1 MKNRFTTVI
10 VTTILA
16 LSVSLL
22 AFTTP
27 KSVMVEK
34 KAAGANVCRE
44 KTECPKDH
52 CPATP
57 NCPFDN
63 TKDDCCNDK

>member
-1 MKNRFTTVI
+1 MKNRFTTII
-10 VTTILA
+10 VTTIVA

-27 KSVMVEK
+27 KSAMVTK
-34 KAAGANVCRE
+34 KAAADAVCTE
-44 KTECPKDH
+44 KTACPKDH

-63 TKDDCCNDK
+63 TKVGCCNDE